1 MVNKEHKEHLT
12 NEYLGKKFIS
22 QFELVNHAI
31 KVAEHLIHSGRGSA
45 VKTDIENPALISI
58 AEIAEGKDLIVEQVR
73 GVDVE
78 ISQSIDEVFEEEEIV
93 PAKKTKK
100 SAAPKRSLKIVGK

>member
-45 VKTDIENPALISI
+45 VKTDLENPALISI
-58 AEIAEGKDLIVEQVR
+58 AEIAEGKDILTEQVR
-73 GVDVE
+73 VDEVE
-78 ISQSIDEVFEEEEIV
+78 ITTSLDEVFEEEEVV

-100 SAAPKRSLKIVGK
+100 STAPKRSLKIVGK